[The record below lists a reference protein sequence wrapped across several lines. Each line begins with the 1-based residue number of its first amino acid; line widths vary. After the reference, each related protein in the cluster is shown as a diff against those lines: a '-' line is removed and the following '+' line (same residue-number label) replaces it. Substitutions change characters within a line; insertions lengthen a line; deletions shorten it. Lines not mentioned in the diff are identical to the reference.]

1 MLPTFQ
7 PYGNI
12 VIVEKLSTNKF
23 LRNFINNF
31 TTVFNENIYT
41 FKINKSNFDD
51 NFSKEKPIIK
61 YKKGE
66 IICVQ
71 NPLDSTMKLCK
82 RVIYL
87 EGEEVTLRNGNVIQV
102 PNNHIWVEGDNK
114 ENSLD
119 SRRFGPISK
128 HLVVGRVPC
137 LIWPNFKYL

>member
-1 MLPTFQ
+1 MRFDASNRLF
-7 PYGNI
+7 I
-12 VIVEKLSTNKF
+12 ILID
-23 LRNFINNF
+23 INNF
-31 TTVFNENIYT
+31 EESWKLKRNTKLLTS
-41 FKINKSNFDD
+41 KIVEYLD